1 MCTSDEWAVSD
12 TWKEFT
18 LLSSDINGAHPSVEL
33 LIQSVVTVGCCWLE
47 TCTITSSD
55 FL

>member
-18 LLSSDINGAHPSVEL
+18 LLSSDMNSAHPSVEL
-33 LIQSVVTVGCCWLE
+33 LIQSIVMVGCCWLE
-47 TCTITSSD
+47 
-55 FL
+55 LAQ